1 MAVQRVRVKYGRSDA
16 LQFVS
21 HLDMMRLWERAF
33 RRAGLPLA
41 YSEGHLPRPRLSIAA
56 ALPVGVTSE
65 TELLDV
71 YLNRRVSPFY
81 FLKQL
86 EPQLP
91 EGIRTHEALDAPM
104 DWPSLQSQ
112 VREAEYHVTV
122 STEASGQ
129 AIQEALEAFLDR
141 KSVPW
146 EHRRDKEVR
155 RYDLR
160 ELVHDLWLVKAETG
174 MATIGMLLKTDPSA
188 SGRPEQVAAALGIGA
203 KVTSVHRARLT
214 LAELAPRQAGVAPA
228 GRRR

>member
-21 HLDMMRLWERAF
+21 HLDMMRLCERAF

-41 YSEGHLPRPRLSIAA
+41 YSEGHMPRPRLSIAA

-65 TELLDV
+65 AELLDV

-91 EGIRTHEALDAPM
+91 EGVRAYEAVDVPM

-122 STEASGQ
+122 AMDASSH
-129 AIQEALEAFLDR
+129 AIQAALDGFLDR
-141 KSVPW
+141 QSVPW

-160 ELVHDLWLVKAETG
+160 ELVHDLWVAEGTSPSYPAPMRRG
-174 MATIGMLLKTDPSA
+174 TIREGAANAQVAEPALPDEVIGKGRAHPGPRNDDKGTATIEI
-188 SGRPEQVAAALGIGA
+188 GRAHV
-203 KVTSVHRARLT
+203 
-214 LAELAPRQAGVAPA
+214 
-228 GRRR
+228 